1 MSTQPGD
8 AQPVRTVP
16 PKAGMPNDAPADPV
30 ENQRKA
36 PPSREDNR
44 SSYSLSNDNYDL
56 LWKEAKRLNL
66 SMTGAMNVLL
76 EELQQWRSG
85 TRRFTE
91 RRAQPRR

>member
-1 MSTQPGD
+1 MSTQPGET
-8 AQPVRTVP
+8 PVHPVS
-16 PKAGMPNDAPADPV
+16 PKAGENGEPV

-56 LWKEAKRLNL
+56 VWKEAKRLNL

-85 TRRFTE
+85 GRRFTE
-91 RRAQPRR
+91 RRKAQRP